1 MPDVSVHVISDRK
14 KIAFEFVSDT
24 SKQLTAVAAALVGL
38 GITFRQDLLKGV
50 TDVPALLQ
58 LTVLAYVLTVIA
70 GFAVLMAVTG
80 VLGHE
85 PVPESKEQKDAREA
99 KHGKDPNAN
108 AISDDELTIYRA
120 GIRLYF
126 FLQLIFFFGAVLGT
140 FAFGWTRFG
149 VPPKAAQRPAFGF
162 ARAELF
168 TGMRCVLTDASDA
181 RAAACARRSADVA
194 FRYAPPPAE
203 AAPLIDALTAAAT
216 AADSAKPAKRGKTAP
231 VPTPARAKLVDAYMQ
246 LDSLMASAKFDS
258 AAAAP

>member
-1 MPDVSVHVISDRK
+1 MPGVPVHMISERRK
-14 KIAFEFVSDT
+14 ISFEFVSDT

-70 GFAVLMAVTG
+70 GFLVLLAVTG

-85 PVPESKEQKDAREA
+85 PVPETPKEKESRIAA
-99 KHGKDPNAN
+99 KKKDPNAN
-108 AISDDELTIYRA
+108 AIPDEQLTIYRA

-126 FLQLIFFFGAVLGT
+126 FFQLVFFFGAVLGT
-140 FAFGWTRFG
+140 FAFGWTRLG
-149 VPPKAAQRPAFGF
+149 VPTKTAQRPAFGF

-168 TGMRCVLTDASDA
+168 NGMRCVLTDASDTN
-181 RAAACARRSADVA
+181 AAACARRSADVA
-194 FRYAPPPAE
+194 FRYVPPPAE
-203 AAPLIDALTAAAT
+203 AAPLIDALTAAASAAEGAKT
-216 AADSAKPAKRGKTAP
+216 AKGAKPAPA
-231 VPTPARAKLVDAYMQ
+231 PTPARAKLVDAYMQ

-258 AAAAP
+258 AVVSP